1 MNWILKQK
9 KKEHVLFTLPL
20 PEPSEL
26 LNRLRE
32 KFPDID
38 FQYIQFGTLETFRNP
53 PTIPRETIAGK
64 TVLVTAGALPATA
77 ADCPDLELIHFISAG
92 INHIQKHPIYTNSD
106 IPLATVSGIHGPPIA
121 EWVLMTTLL
130 RNREYERLYE
140 AQKEHRWMEY
150 PEQRPRDMVGQRIG
164 ILGYGSIGRQVAN
177 VSRAMGMEVLAYTA
191 TPKSTPES
199 RKDHGFV
206 VPGTGD
212 ADGTIPSQWFS
223 GTDKADL
230 HNFLSQDLDI
240 LLISVPLTPQTHHLI
255 SKAEFEV
262 LAKRRTFVSNVARG
276 PVIDQSA
283 LVEALKKGDI
293 RGAAVDVTD
302 PEPLPADDPLWDA
315 PNVVITPHVSAMSA
329 QTLERV
335 FQVIEVNLE
344 RKEKGERL
352 INIVN
357 RKKGY

>member
-1 MNWILKQK
+1 MEVLDGKVGLLLLFYAWEGG
-9 KKEHVLFTLPL
+9 KEI
-20 PEPSEL
+20 
-26 LNRLRE
+26 R
-32 KFPDID
+32 
-38 FQYIQFGTLETFRNP
+38 
-53 PTIPRETIAGK
+53 
-64 TVLVTAGALPATA
+64 
-77 ADCPDLELIHFISAG
+77 
-92 INHIQKHPIYTNSD
+92 TNDNTS
-106 IPLATVSGIHGPPIA
+106 P
-121 EWVLMTTLL
+121 
-130 RNREYERLYE
+130 
-140 AQKEHRWMEY
+140 
-150 PEQRPRDMVGQRIG
+150 
-164 ILGYGSIGRQVAN
+164 VAN

-276 PVIDQSA
+276 PVIDQPA
-283 LVEALKKGDI
+283 LVDALKKGHI

-315 PNVVITPHVSAMSA
+315 PNVVITPHVSALSA
-329 QTLERV
+329 QTLERI
-335 FQVIEVNLE
+335 FQVIEANLE

-357 RKKGY
+357 RKRGY

>member
-1 MNWILKQK
+1 
-9 KKEHVLFTLPL
+9 
-20 PEPSEL
+20 
-26 LNRLRE
+26 
-32 KFPDID
+32 
-38 FQYIQFGTLETFRNP
+38 
-53 PTIPRETIAGK
+53 
-64 TVLVTAGALPATA
+64 
-77 ADCPDLELIHFISAG
+77 
-92 INHIQKHPIYTNSD
+92 
-106 IPLATVSGIHGPPIA
+106 
-121 EWVLMTTLL
+121 
-130 RNREYERLYE
+130 
-140 AQKEHRWMEY
+140 
-150 PEQRPRDMVGQRIG
+150 
-164 ILGYGSIGRQVAN
+164 
-177 VSRAMGMEVLAYTA
+177 MGMEVLAYTA

-199 RKDHGFV
+199 RRDHGFV

-276 PVIDQSA
+276 PVIDQPA
-283 LVEALKKGDI
+283 LVDALKKGNI

-315 PNVVITPHVSAMSA
+315 PNVVITPHVSALSA
-329 QTLERV
+329 QTLERI

>member
-1 MNWILKQK
+1 MNWFLKK

-20 PEPSEL
+20 PEPTDL
-26 LNRLRE
+26 LDRLRE

-38 FQYIQFGTLETFRNP
+38 FEYIHFGTLETFRNP
-53 PTIPRETIAGK
+53 ETIPRDTIAGK
-64 TVLVTAGALPATA
+64 TVLVTAGALPASP

-92 INHIQKHPIYTNSD
+92 INHVQKHPIYTNSD

-130 RNREYERLYE
+130 RNREYEKFYE
-140 AQKEHRWMEY
+140 AQKEHRWLKY
-150 PEQRPRDMVGQRIG
+150 PVKGARDMVQQRIG

-177 VSRAMGMEVLAYTA
+177 VSRAMGMDVLAYTA
-191 TPKSTPES
+191 SPKTTPES

-212 ADGTIPSQWFS
+212 PDGSIPSQWFS
-223 GTDKADL
+223 GTDKANL

-262 LAKRRTFVSNVARG
+262 LAKRRTFISNIARG
-276 PVIDQSA
+276 PVIDQPA
-283 LVEALKKGDI
+283 LVESLTNGDI
-293 RGAAVDVTD
+293 RGAALDVTD

-315 PNVVITPHVSAMSA
+315 PNVTITPHVSAQNA

-335 FQVIEVNLE
+335 FQVIEANLE
-344 RKEKGERL
+344 RKQKGEKL
-352 INIVN
+352 INIVD
-357 RKKGY
+357 RKRGY

>member
-1 MNWILKQK
+1 
-9 KKEHVLFTLPL
+9 
-20 PEPSEL
+20 
-26 LNRLRE
+26 
-32 KFPDID
+32 
-38 FQYIQFGTLETFRNP
+38 
-53 PTIPRETIAGK
+53 
-64 TVLVTAGALPATA
+64 
-77 ADCPDLELIHFISAG
+77 
-92 INHIQKHPIYTNSD
+92 
-106 IPLATVSGIHGPPIA
+106 
-121 EWVLMTTLL
+121 
-130 RNREYERLYE
+130 
-140 AQKEHRWMEY
+140 
-150 PEQRPRDMVGQRIG
+150 MVGQRIG

-276 PVIDQSA
+276 PVIDQPA
-283 LVEALKKGDI
+283 LVDALKKGDI

-315 PNVVITPHVSAMSA
+315 PNVVITPHVSALSA
-329 QTLERV
+329 QTLERI
-335 FQVIEVNLE
+335 FQVIEANLE

-357 RKKGY
+357 RKRGY